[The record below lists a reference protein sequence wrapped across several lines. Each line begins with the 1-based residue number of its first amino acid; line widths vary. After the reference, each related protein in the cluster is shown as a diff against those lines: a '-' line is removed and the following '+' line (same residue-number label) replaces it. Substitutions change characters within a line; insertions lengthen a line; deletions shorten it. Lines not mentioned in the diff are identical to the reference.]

1 MTKPVAGDFLDTNV
15 LVYLAQGDVRKAER
29 VEALLAVMPK
39 VSVQVLNE
47 LANVLRRKASFTWA
61 EVSRFLATIRELSE
75 VSPLSVEVHDSG
87 LSIARRYGLSVYDS
101 MIVAA
106 AIASGCQTLWSEDM
120 HDGLVVDGRLEI
132 RNPFRDTPLDPDLV

>member
-1 MTKPVAGDFLDTNV
+1 MKPVPGDFLDTNV

-47 LANVLRRKASFTWA
+47 LANMLRRKASCTWA

-75 VSPLSVEVHDSG
+75 VTPLSVEVHDSG
-87 LSIARRYGLSVYDS
+87 LSIAERYGLSVYDS

-120 HDGLVVDGRLEI
+120 HHGLVVDGRLEI
-132 RNPFRDTPLDPDLV
+132 RNPFRD